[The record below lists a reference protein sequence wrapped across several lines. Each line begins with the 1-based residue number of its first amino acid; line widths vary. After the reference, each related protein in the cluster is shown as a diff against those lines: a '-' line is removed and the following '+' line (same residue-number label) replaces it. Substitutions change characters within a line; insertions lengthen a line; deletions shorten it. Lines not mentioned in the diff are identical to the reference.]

1 MTWLWALFSRLFKRA
16 PVKPPRADA
25 RACVRAGALAT
36 LEWFA
41 DRIETY
47 VAEGGGNDLKPVDEA
62 WVRRWLVWLERCAF
76 VWAPRTCAKRL
87 SPRPDEPITLKILC
101 ARFAVLADILGGAR
115 ERPVKARMGV
125 QRKFWRRARRRV
137 RRALRPAYAP
147 RLLELSG

>member
-1 MTWLWALFSRLFKRA
+1 MTWLWALFLRLFKRA
-16 PVKPPRADA
+16 PAKPPRADA

-41 DRIETY
+41 DRIEAY
-47 VAEGGGNDLKPVDEA
+47 VAEGGGNEFNPDDEVR
-62 WVRRWLVWLERCAF
+62 VRRWLVWLERCAF

-87 SPRPDEPITLKILC
+87 SPRPEGPITLKELC
-101 ARFAVLADILGGAR
+101 ARFAVLAEILGGAR

-125 QRKFWRRARRRV
+125 RRKFWHRARRRV
-137 RRALRPAYAP
+137 LRALRPAHAP